1 MDIGLKGIA
10 WFQGDGLV
18 GKGAREM
25 LATKTDSLGLLSRA
39 HTVEEKN
46 WTHKLFSD
54 VQVRAH
60 MRAHTHTH
68 KNIDLVFKNPYY
80 ARIWNLRSD
89 DASKLNLAEKTACL
103 CLEPPGGAD
112 SF

>member
-46 WTHKLFSD
+46 
-54 VQVRAH
+54 
-60 MRAHTHTH
+60 
-68 KNIDLVFKNPYY
+68 
-80 ARIWNLRSD
+80 
-89 DASKLNLAEKTACL
+89 
-103 CLEPPGGAD
+103 
-112 SF
+112 